1 MDISERIQEVRKNL
15 KLTQTE
21 FGNALGV
28 SRDVINN
35 IENDRLANP
44 SQKTSLYKLICR
56 EFNISEQWLF
66 SGEGSMFASSAEFSL
81 DDFARAHGATALEM
95 EIMKAYFSI
104 DEELRKKV
112 LQEFQKNFA
121 QDGPAADPVVDAEAE
136 YIKKI
141 SGAAQKKASTA
152 SNTTD
157 EDAMA

>member
-1 MDISERIQEVRKNL
+1 MESIKDRIRKLRRSLDLTQAEFAEKIGTKQSTITGYENGLRTPSGPAISSMCKAFNVSERW
-15 KLTQTE
+15 
-21 FGNALGV
+21 
-28 SRDVINN
+28 
-35 IENDRLANP
+35 
-44 SQKTSLYKLICR
+44 LIY
-56 EFNISEQWLF
+56 
-66 SGEGSMFASSAEFSL
+66 GEGDMFSSPSEFSL
-81 DDFARAHGATALEM
+81 DDFARAHGATALEL

-121 QDGPAADPVVDAEAE
+121 QDVPAADPVVDAEAE

>member
-81 DDFARAHGATALEM
+81 DDFARAHGATALEL

-121 QDGPAADPVVDAEAE
+121 QDVPAADPVVDAEAE